1 MKITRHRSKH
11 HPLGF
16 TLIEMS
22 LVIFLLVA
30 LMTTG
35 LYFSTAVGD
44 WRLGRSASETLR
56 AVYVAQRTYLA
67 DHPTTPVTSLTE
79 SLLLPYLPNN
89 AATFPKVDGLDE
101 VSRSIKVTVSPPVI
115 LDGGSGV
122 YDPSGNPK
130 DSLWDVG
137 E

>member
-1 MKITRHRSKH
+1 
-11 HPLGF
+11 
-16 TLIEMS
+16 MS

-44 WRLGRSASETLR
+44 WKLGRSASETLR
-56 AVYVAQRTYLA
+56 SVYVAQRTYLA

-79 SLLLPYLPNN
+79 SDLRPYLPNN
-89 AATFPKVDGLDE
+89 ASTFPKVAGLDGVE
-101 VSRSIKVTVSPPVI
+101 RSINVKVSPPVI
-115 LDGGSGV
+115 LNGSNGI
-122 YDPSGNPK
+122 YDPSGNPN